1 MDRRREVDKDGAVM
15 TEKENENLERL
26 RKVSDNLID
35 VDGELLLLRGILENV
50 PVAII
55 GADEWGIVN
64 FFNPEAERIFQ
75 RKTEDVMWRPL
86 SELMPERY
94 RAAHE
99 AGLKRVAEARESKL
113 SGQVLKVHGLRPDG
127 TEFPVE
133 VHLKMHK
140 RDGHLYFTAKV
151 REGN

>member
-1 MDRRREVDKDGAVM
+1 M
-15 TEKENENLERL
+15 NEDLERL
-26 RKVSDNLID
+26 KAVSEKLPDIE
-35 VDGELLLLRGILENV
+35 GELLLLRGILENV
-50 PVAII
+50 DVAII

-75 RKTEDVMWRPL
+75 RAAADVMWKPL
-86 SELMPERY
+86 TELMPERY

-99 AGLKRVAEARESKL
+99 AGLKRVAETRESTL
-113 SGQVLKVHGLRPDG
+113 SGQVLKAHGLRPDG

-140 RDGHLYFTAKV
+140 RNGHLYFTAKV
-151 REGN
+151 REVA